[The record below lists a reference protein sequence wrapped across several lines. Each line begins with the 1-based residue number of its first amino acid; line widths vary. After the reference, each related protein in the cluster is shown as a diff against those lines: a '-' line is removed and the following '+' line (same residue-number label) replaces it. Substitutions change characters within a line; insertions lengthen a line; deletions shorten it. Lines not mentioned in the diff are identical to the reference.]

1 MKNNILFK
9 AAILAVAYSFTF
21 FAAAKMGETTEIK
34 CDDTEQ
40 CKRKF
45 IAASE
50 WIRANTLLAIIEDSP
65 STLLTEVSCPECKGD
80 YSKGDYVRL
89 RSGGRWPRN
98 LASQFEARMIG
109 RLYIIITTRC
119 SNPFG
124 CNPSTDWIHGELK
137 RYIDEREPV
146 LLQKLIQEEQNRE
159 KIKHNQYR
167 SAFINIKTSAGA
179 ASFIQKHQ
187 NDDID
192 NLIPEA
198 RVLETEL
205 KAKEELAR
213 EAEEGRRQLQAR
225 ANEIERQKRTTYA
238 RVSTIELRK
247 KIKLGDETHCGMVI
261 DTKLPLV
268 KVQTMI
274 GERWFKLDQIYPRGG
289 APCQFHNGTY
299 QDVGSEYG
307 FN

>member
-34 CDDTEQ
+34 CDDNEQ

-65 STLLTEVSCPECKGD
+65 STLLTEESCIECKG
-80 YSKGDYVRL
+80 GYVIRNG
-89 RSGGRWPRN
+89 SRWPIN
-98 LASQFEARMIG
+98 LASKFEARMIG
-109 RLYIIITTRC
+109 RQYIIITTRC
-119 SNPFG
+119 ANLFG
-124 CNPSTDWIHGELK
+124 CNPSTAWIHGALK
-137 RYIDEREPV
+137 SYIDEREPV
-146 LLQKLIQEEQNRE
+146 LLQKLIQAEQNR
-159 KIKHNQYR
+159 KNIKHNQYR
-167 SAFINIKTSAGA
+167 AEFFNIRTSAGA
-179 ASFIQKHQ
+179 ASFILNYQ